1 MKRIK
6 NNLKDWAIR
15 HAEGPHS
22 KFWLSALSFAES
34 SFFPIPPDVLLIGIL
49 LSNQARRWLFYS
61 LLTTVMSVFGGLFG
75 YLIGFVF
82 FEAIGGRIIELYSLE
97 AGFEKVQTFYD
108 QNAFW
113 AVFIAAFTPIPYK
126 VFTLAAGVAEINL
139 LAFVLASA
147 LGRGLRF
154 LTEGFLL
161 KIFGDKIA
169 GVLYKYFNFF
179 SLLLLV
185 LVLIVLYL
193 ILN

>member
-34 SFFPIPPDVLLIGIL
+34 SFFPLPPDVLLIGIL

-82 FEAIGGRIIELYSLE
+82 FEAIGGGGILI
-97 AGFEKVQTFYD
+97 F
-108 QNAFW
+108 
-113 AVFIAAFTPIPYK
+113 
-126 VFTLAAGVAEINL
+126 NL
-139 LAFVLASA
+139 LA
-147 LGRGLRF
+147 RF
-154 LTEGFLL
+154 L
-161 KIFGDKIA
+161 
-169 GVLYKYFNFF
+169 
-179 SLLLLV
+179 
-185 LVLIVLYL
+185 
-193 ILN
+193 